1 MISKVYISTYL
12 ELEAGLPH
20 GAKLEAPTF
29 ARLKMTIVRQPVD
42 QFWIAFFTTSRVIKD
57 DVRQVRFFAQNSTF
71 FWSQKMTLKL
81 KKSENVIL
89 TCLFPS
95 HKKDFV

>member
-20 GAKLEAPTF
+20 GAELEAPTF

-42 QFWIAFFTTSRVIKD
+42 QFWIAFFCWKALISGLLLVY
-57 DVRQVRFFAQNSTF
+57 VLFNSEHYIQ
-71 FWSQKMTLKL
+71 SY
-81 KKSENVIL
+81 
-89 TCLFPS
+89 
-95 HKKDFV
+95 